1 MSVPCVLYNQV
12 SKCYSSASFFS
23 RLKCNH
29 GNGTTPLYVN
39 VHMDSGETANTWIDA
54 LSASFAGVQVEINLY
69 TYRFAHSVH
78 ELPPTRKLNVT
89 EKPKTKTNR
98 HSLARL
104 FPRLVLVAFIC
115 FDF

>member
-54 LSASFAGVQVEINLY
+54 LSASFAGVQVKINLY
-69 TYRFAHSVH
+69 
-78 ELPPTRKLNVT
+78 T

-98 HSLARL
+98 YSLARL
-104 FPRLVLVAFIC
+104 FPRLALIAFIC